1 MSDLQHLLERFAEEG
16 EQRGATAVL
25 DAAATIVASRRKRR
39 HFRRMAATL
48 VALTI
53 AIGGTAVSVRS
64 GNHERGLVVTAA
76 TPVPTDSLAPIPAPE
91 KPREQIQVALDR
103 ASAPLAVGNGRIW
116 VGGTSGV
123 EAFDPL
129 TLHRVGTVAT
139 VLPVL
144 ELASSSNG
152 LWVLS
157 GRDFNLDAQ
166 RNPRYR
172 LERVD
177 PSTLKVQLAMDLP
190 FAVGYHSSWHIRLAA
205 ASETVWVAL
214 GSSVLRIDSR
224 SSTAMQ
230 VGPTGQSVGNIAADS
245 SGLWIIADNAPL
257 LQHIDT
263 ATNTV
268 TTIRGLPDGFY
279 WSIAATTDAAW
290 LIASVD
296 AGPGLRL
303 IKVDAAS
310 HAIATYRI
318 PGVALVGDNGQ
329 LWVQVIDPHGHSLNF
344 DNLVAQIDT
353 RNGRLLRTVKI
364 SIGEEPGSSGNGY
377 ASLPF
382 VVTGDKIWSAYNGL
396 QRTTL
401 DRKTTST
408 TISASSAALSCH
420 ATQLRVTMGS
430 GGGATGHLGQDFV
443 LRNASDATCSLRGAV
458 TVHQYDQRGRLL
470 SGRSVQG
477 DSFMFPAV
485 PARLIVVRSGGY
497 ASFATEVGD
506 VNTDGLSYSVQC
518 PTPARTDF
526 VLPNGGG
533 VLRSPRF
540 LGGCNYS
547 GITVTVSNIV
557 AGPKPPTY

>member
-25 DAAATIVASRRKRR
+25 DAAARIVASRRKRR

-53 AIGGTAVSVRS
+53 AIGGTAVIVRS
-64 GNHERGLVVTAA
+64 SNHERGLVVTAP
-76 TPVPTDSLAPIPAPE
+76 TPVPTASPSTTTPTASLAPIPAPE

-157 GRDFNLDAQ
+157 GRDFNLDPQ
-166 RNPRYR
+166 RNPHYR

-177 PSTLKVQLAMDLP
+177 PSTLKVQLSTDLP

-205 ASETVWVAL
+205 TSETVWVAL
-214 GSSVLRIDSR
+214 GSSVLRIDARNSV
-224 SSTAMQ
+224 AIQ
-230 VGPTGQSVGNIAADS
+230 VGPTGQSVGDIAADS

-318 PGVALVGDNGQ
+318 PGVALVADNGQ

-364 SIGEEPGSSGNGY
+364 SIGEEPGCSGNGY
-377 ASLPF
+377 ASPPF
-382 VVTGDKIWSAYNGL
+382 VVTGDKIWSAYKGL

-401 DRKTTST
+401 DRT
-408 TISASSAALSCH
+408 
-420 ATQLRVTMGS
+420 
-430 GGGATGHLGQDFV
+430 
-443 LRNASDATCSLRGAV
+443 
-458 TVHQYDQRGRLL
+458 
-470 SGRSVQG
+470 
-477 DSFMFPAV
+477 
-485 PARLIVVRSGGY
+485 
-497 ASFATEVGD
+497 
-506 VNTDGLSYSVQC
+506 
-518 PTPARTDF
+518 
-526 VLPNGGG
+526 
-533 VLRSPRF
+533 
-540 LGGCNYS
+540 
-547 GITVTVSNIV
+547 
-557 AGPKPPTY
+557 